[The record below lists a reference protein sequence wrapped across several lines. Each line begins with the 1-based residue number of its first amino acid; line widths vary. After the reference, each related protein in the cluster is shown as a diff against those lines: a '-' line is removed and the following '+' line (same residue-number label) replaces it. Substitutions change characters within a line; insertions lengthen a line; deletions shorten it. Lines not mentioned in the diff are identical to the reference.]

1 MAQDKNSN
9 QQRSFLANLIAG
21 GATGNASPYDYE
33 RSMFAQRP
41 QAAAAGGGRGA
52 NVPVPIDRPD
62 PTVTGSVTP
71 ASTATS
77 PSSLIQSPVPPQ
89 IAAAT
94 SPSSLIQSPIPA
106 SAQASYNPFANA
118 TSPSSLLQSPP
129 GLFGD
134 AATATSPSSLM
145 SNFQPGVT
153 AGMLNGQPAAAASGF
168 NRPGWT
174 LLPNGTYAKI
184 PYSSR
189 GFGGQ

>member
-1 MAQDKNSN
+1 MPQNNNQD
-9 QQRSFLANLIAG
+9 QRSFLARLIAG
-21 GATGNASPYDYE
+21 GAAGPRGDPFANE
-33 RSMFAQRP
+33 KSMFAQP
-41 QAAAAGGGRGA
+41 AAA
-52 NVPVPIDRPD
+52 NVPVPIPRPD
-62 PTVTGSVTP
+62 SM
-71 ASTATS
+71 AANATS
-77 PSSLIQSPVPPQ
+77 PSSLIQTP
-89 IAAAT
+89 AAAAAAA
-94 SPSSLIQSPIPA
+94 PAPIA
-106 SAQASYNPFANA
+106 ANA

-129 GLFGD
+129 GLFSD

-145 SNFQPGVT
+145 SRFRPGVT